1 MMRRLWWIPLVLA
14 CAAAAA
20 EPAAALKVDAATHDF
35 GEFYANL
42 EQEHTFTVTNGGDK
56 TVTLGRVRAGCP
68 CTRIELSA
76 KELKPSESATVAIH
90 LNANSQ
96 SGEFALTFYLET
108 DVDGQRFVR
117 LTLKGTAT
125 PLLKFANGMQLDAG
139 TLKEGTAGTYEFAI
153 MAAEPDVKLAA
164 EVSETS
170 PAKVNLSRK
179 GDDWVLTVSYTA
191 GKEDRFDIPIKINVL
206 SPSGWPPYRV
216 RVHGKVER

>member
-1 MMRRLWWIPLVLA
+1 MLA
-14 CAAAAA
+14 CATAAA
-20 EPAAALKVDAATHDF
+20 EPAVALKVDAATHDF
-35 GEFYANL
+35 GGFYANV
-42 EQEHTFTVTNGGDK
+42 EQAHTFTVTNGGDK
-56 TVTLGRVRAGCP
+56 TVKLGRVRAGCP

-76 KELKPSESATVAIH
+76 KELKPGASAMVAIK

-108 DVDGQRFVR
+108 DLNGQRFVR

-139 TLKEGTAGTYEFAI
+139 TLKAGTVGNYEFTITPAD
-153 MAAEPDVKLAA
+153 PDVKLAA

-170 PAKVNLSRK
+170 PARVNLSRE
-179 GDDWVLTVSYTA
+179 GDDWVLSVSYTA
-191 GKEDRFDIPIKINVL
+191 GREDRFDIPIKINVL

-216 RVHGKVER
+216 RVHGKVKR